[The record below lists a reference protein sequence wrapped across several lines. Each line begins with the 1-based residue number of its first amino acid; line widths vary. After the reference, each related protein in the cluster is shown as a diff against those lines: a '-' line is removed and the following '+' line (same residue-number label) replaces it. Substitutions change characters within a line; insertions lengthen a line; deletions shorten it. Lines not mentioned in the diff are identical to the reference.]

1 MTHALIMAG
10 GRGLRL
16 HPITAKTPKPLLKV
30 GDKPLLERIIERL
43 RDGDVRDIT
52 IATHYLA
59 EQIEGYFGDGSAWG
73 VSIAYIRETEPL
85 GTAGAVSKMRTDDP
99 FIVCNA
105 DIVAD
110 LDFDDLMAFHNLHE
124 ADATMAVALYQHQVP
139 FGVVQTDE
147 IGLVAG
153 IREKPIENFTVA
165 AGVYVLPP
173 SVTSLSGKV
182 DMPDLLGSLTVMAY
196 PIRGYWCDVGRFES
210 LAQAHIDWTLRQT

>member
-1 MTHALIMAG
+1 MKALIMAG

-16 HPITAKTPKPLLKV
+16 HPLTSKTPKPLLRV
-30 GDKPLLERIIERL
+30 GDKPLVERMVDQL
-43 RDGDVRDIT
+43 TQGGVKDIT
-52 IATHYLA
+52 IATGYLA
-59 EQIEGYFGDGSAWG
+59 EKIEHHFGGR
-73 VSIAYIRETEPL
+73 VKYIRETTPL
-85 GTAGAVSKMRTDDP
+85 GTAGAIQHFRTDDP

-110 LDFDDLMAFHNLHE
+110 VDFKNLMEFHSAHE

-153 IREKPIENFTVA
+153 IREKPIENFMVA
-165 AGVYVLPP
+165 AGIYVLPP
-173 SVTSLSGKV
+173 SATAISGPL

-196 PIRGYWCDVGRFES
+196 PIQGYWCDVGRFES
-210 LAQAHIDWTLRQT
+210 LAKAHIDLMIRETPA